1 MARIAW
7 IEEIEIIKTI
17 ILESYIIKSWIKV
30 AVVP

>member
-17 ILESYIIKSWIKV
+17 ILESYIIKSWINQIS
-30 AVVP
+30 